1 METATPEVKWL
12 ESRTTRFDDLV
23 EIANATSAVR
33 VSPETAIRT
42 SSVLSCVRVLSETIA
57 ALPLVLY
64 RRVGEDKERAS
75 DLPLSRILG
84 RRPNTWQ
91 TRFEFIEGNIL
102 HLCLYGN
109 SYNLIVPGDSGAVTE
124 LHPLHPAGMKCQQLP
139 DMSIRYIY
147 QPPGTGRQII
157 YRDEQI
163 MHTRWLSLDAVTGM
177 VPIELGK
184 DAIMLARSLEQHAS
198 RFFANNAMPGLVL
211 HTDQALPRE
220 IREQLREQWDS
231 RHSGAQRAGRTAVL
245 SNGLKVETIGSSL
258 EANQFAE
265 LRTQSIL
272 DVCRVFRMP
281 PHLVQELGRAT
292 WGNIESEQ
300 ISFVSGT
307 IVPWL
312 RRLEGSIERDL
323 LTNPDELFAEFLV
336 EGLLR
341 GDTITR
347 YQAYEIGLRN
357 GWLTVGEVRR
367 RENLNPLPANTPAAI
382 AATPTPAAGRS
393 VSSDAWKLVNATLPD
408 VTKRAMT
415 ISIDFDETFSKDP
428 VMWGEFAMKADA
440 QGNTVYMITRRE
452 DTPENQAEIE
462 ATIGQYADAFTDVLL
477 IGAAMQ
483 KEDGAKAAGIAVDVW
498 IDDSP
503 ETIQGEN
510 QNGN

>member
-1 METATPEVKWL
+1 METTTPEVKWL

-64 RRVGEDKERAS
+64 RRVGDDKERAS

-84 RRPNTWQ
+84 RRPNSWQ

-139 DMSIRYIY
+139 DMSIRYVY

-163 MHTRWLSLDAVTGM
+163 MHTRWLSVDGVTGM

-184 DAIMLARSLEQHAS
+184 DAIMLARSLEQHAA

-211 HTDQALPRE
+211 HTEQALPRE

-312 RRLEGSIERDL
+312 RRIEGSIERDL

-393 VSSDAWKLVNATLPD
+393 VEA
-408 VTKRAMT
+408 RAMT

-440 QGNTVYMITRRE
+440 EGNTVYMITRRE
-452 DTPENQAEIE
+452 DTPENQAFIKE
-462 ATIGQYADAFTDVLL
+462 TIGEHNHAFTGVLL
-477 IGAAMQ
+477 IGEGMQ
-483 KEDGAKAAGIAVDVW
+483 KADAAKAAGINVDVW

-503 ETIQGEN
+503 ETISGMQDGV
-510 QNGN
+510 

>member
-84 RRPNTWQ
+84 RRPNSWQ

-109 SYNLIVPGDSGAVTE
+109 SFNLIVPGDSGAVTE

-139 DMSIRYIY
+139 DMSIRYTY

-393 VSSDAWKLVNATLPD
+393 VAR
-408 VTKRAMT
+408 RAMT

-440 QGNTVYMITRRE
+440 EGNTVYMITRRE
-452 DTPENQAEIE
+452 DTPENQAFIKQ
-462 ATIGQYADAFTDVLL
+462 TIGEHGHAFTGVLL
-477 IGAAMQ
+477 IGEAMQ
-483 KEDGAKAAGIAVDVW
+483 KADAAAAAGISVDVW

-503 ETIQGEN
+503 ETISGMQDGV
-510 QNGN
+510 

>member
-1 METATPEVKWL
+1 
-12 ESRTTRFDDLV
+12 
-23 EIANATSAVR
+23 
-33 VSPETAIRT
+33 
-42 SSVLSCVRVLSETIA
+42 
-57 ALPLVLY
+57 
-64 RRVGEDKERAS
+64 
-75 DLPLSRILG
+75 
-84 RRPNTWQ
+84 
-91 TRFEFIEGNIL
+91 
-102 HLCLYGN
+102 
-109 SYNLIVPGDSGAVTE
+109 
-124 LHPLHPAGMKCQQLP
+124 
-139 DMSIRYIY
+139 
-147 QPPGTGRQII
+147 
-157 YRDEQI
+157 
-163 MHTRWLSLDAVTGM
+163 

-184 DAIMLARSLEQHAS
+184 DAIMLARSLEQHAA

-312 RRLEGSIERDL
+312 RRIEGSIERDL

-393 VSSDAWKLVNATLPD
+393 VEA
-408 VTKRAMT
+408 RAMT

-452 DTPENQAEIE
+452 DTPENQAFIKE
-462 ATIGQYADAFTDVLL
+462 TIGEHNHAFTGVLL
-477 IGAAMQ
+477 IGEGMQ
-483 KEDGAKAAGIAVDVW
+483 KADAAAAAGIAVDVW
-498 IDDSP
+498 IDDAP
-503 ETIQGEN
+503 ETIQSGT
-510 QNGN
+510 QDGTL